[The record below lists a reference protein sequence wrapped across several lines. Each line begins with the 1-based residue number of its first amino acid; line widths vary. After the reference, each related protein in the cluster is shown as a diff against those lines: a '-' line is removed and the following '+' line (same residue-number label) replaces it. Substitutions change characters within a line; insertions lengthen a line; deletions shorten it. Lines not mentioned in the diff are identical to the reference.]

1 MLDAMLDYLID
12 EIRQHP
18 VATALAVWAF
28 IRLFGTTIQTGWT
41 GVLFTLGRAKRE
53 LGPGFHLLL
62 PVIHRVRKTPV
73 RSITLDL
80 ARQRVTTADGLVY
93 DVDASVVYRIADAT
107 RALTQVDDLKQGCAA
122 LVTLAMQEV
131 LNQQTGQALQERQIL
146 DDALTQLARQK
157 LAPWGVE
164 VEQAGFTS
172 IAPTKMTL
180 RLTQL
185 SLRVAERRCVLQEY
199 AAHGL
204 RPALA
209 VALLG
214 SPRQL
219 VGHAQARYRRAH
231 RPGGPVRLPVLV
243 VVHVVSVASASS
255 LVTLVH
261 DEEALQ
267 VTTEAIRT
275 HRVLRLLVGETRR
288 LRLTSRRPVTKIIVG
303 LAAPV
308 VFTPSRDDP
317 NAIDVAATKEGTA
330 TVVLGNEKTGAEA
343 ITITIGSW

>member
-1 MLDAMLDYLID
+1 MLDFILDLIID
-12 EIRQHP
+12 EIRKHP
-18 VATALAVWAF
+18 VAAALAVWAF

-53 LGPGFHLLL
+53 LEPGFHPLL

-80 ARQRVTTADGLVY
+80 PRQRVTTSDGLVY

-107 RALTQVDDLKQGCAA
+107 KALTQVDHLKKGCEA
-122 LVTLAMQEV
+122 LLTLAMQEV
-131 LNQQTGQALQERQIL
+131 LNQRTGTALQERAVL

-157 LAPWGVE
+157 LAAWGVE

-180 RLTQL
+180 RLTQQ
-185 SLRVAERRCVLQEY
+185 SLRVAERQRVMEEY

-204 RPALA
+204 PPALA

-219 VGHAQARYRRAH
+219 VGHARARYRRNH
-231 RPGGPVRLPVLV
+231 RKGGPARWPALV
-243 VVHVVSVASASS
+243 AVHGVS
-255 LVTLVH
+255 LVAGTSLVAISH
-261 DEEALQ
+261 DEAELQ
-267 VTTEAIRT
+267 VTTEVVRT
-275 HRVLRLLVGETRR
+275 HRELRLLVGETRR
-288 LRLTSRRPVTKIIVG
+288 LRLTSRRPVTKIIM
-303 LAAPV
+303 AQDAPL
-308 VFTPSRDDP
+308 VFAPSRDDA
-317 NAIDVAATKEGTA
+317 NAIDVSATKEGTA
-330 TVVLGNEKTGAEA
+330 TIVLSNEKTGAEA
-343 ITITIGSW
+343 VTVTIGSW